1 MSSYDG
7 IPDVLRPAEVARVL
21 RVHVGT
27 LRRWDKE
34 GKLCPFTRSAGGQR
48 RYARADVLALLGED
62 GAGSEKTAAVYAR
75 VSTTKQAEAGNL
87 ERQRLRLLEYAAVN
101 GYRVVLQAGDVA
113 SGLNARRRGLGRVVE
128 AARRHEVRFLL
139 VEYPDRLAR
148 FGFPY
153 LETLFS
159 VLNVRIV
166 VISNQ
171 EPEDAQAELVKDM
184 LSVVTSFSA
193 KLYGMRGGRKARAA
207 VKAVLAETEA
217 SAVGR

>member
-1 MSSYDG
+1 M
-7 IPDVLRPAEVARVL
+7 
-21 RVHVGT
+21 GT

-34 GKLCPFTRSAGGQR
+34 GKLCPCTRSVGGQR

-62 GAGSEKTAAVYAR
+62 DAGGEKRSAVYAR
-75 VSTTKQAEAGNL
+75 VSTAKQAEAGSL

-101 GYRVVLQAGDVA
+101 GYRVVLQASDVA
-113 SGLNARRRGLGRVVE
+113 SGRNARRRGLRRVVQ
-128 AARRHEVRFLL
+128 AARRHEVAFLL

-153 LETLFS
+153 LETLFE
-159 VLNVRIV
+159 VLGVQLV

-193 KLYGMRGGRKARAA
+193 KLYGMRVGRRARAA

>member
-1 MSSYDG
+1 M
-7 IPDVLRPAEVARVL
+7 LRE
-21 RVHVGT
+21 
-27 LRRWDKE
+27 DD
-34 GKLCPFTRSAGGQR
+34 AGC
-48 RYARADVLALLGED
+48 
-62 GAGSEKTAAVYAR
+62 EKTAAVYAR
-75 VSTTKQAEAGNL
+75 VSTAKQAEAGKL

-113 SGLNARRRGLGRVVE
+113 SGLNARRRGLRRVVE

-153 LETLFS
+153 LETLFE
-159 VLNVRIV
+159 VLSVRIV

-217 SAVGR
+217 SAVGG